1 MLELGL
7 NVPGAKSICHVLRLS
22 KHIMNHGVNNIQGA
36 GHKEEGDLG
45 HEASP
50 SLGHYAALSFV
61 VRGKGPSPCG
71 FLISN
76 SDLKI
81 LVHFRHFRTF

>member
-36 GHKEEGDLG
+36 R
-45 HEASP
+45 P
-50 SLGHYAALSFV
+50 FTSLGFAVIRSLCYAV
-61 VRGKGPSPCG
+61 IYCK
-71 FLISN
+71 
-76 SDLKI
+76 K
-81 LVHFRHFRTF
+81 